1 MGIVSQTMHGKST
14 DSLLIDMDEKHRF
27 SVITGGAEVEQA
39 VWMQIERPTD
49 RP

>member
-1 MGIVSQTMHGKST
+1 MGIVSRTMHGNST

-27 SVITGGAEVEQA
+27 SVITGGAEEQA